1 MRAASCGRV
10 YSHGVPFKHE
20 SFWKRLRNLIAD
32 LMVLAGL
39 AMIGL
44 GIYYVS
50 QGWRAG
56 AFVLL
61 FAAAFGTLLF
71 GGGMLIHSGA
81 ARVRLTVSTVALG
94 LSSAL
99 TLALCFLLGPQPGLL
114 IVILVPT
121 LAFSISLARL
131 RSLPRAQGPTNLAQT

>member
-1 MRAASCGRV
+1 LSLEPETFWCG
-10 YSHGVPFKHE
+10 
-20 SFWKRLRNLIAD
+20 LRNLVAD
-32 LMVLAGL
+32 LMVLAGV
-39 AMIGL
+39 AVIGL
-44 GIYYVS
+44 GIYYFS

-61 FAAAFGTLLF
+61 FASALGTLLF

-81 ARVRLTVSTVALG
+81 TRVRLTVSTVALG

-99 TLALCFLLGPQPGLL
+99 TFAVCALMGPQPELL

-121 LAFSISLARL
+121 LAFSMSLARL
-131 RSLPRAQGPTNLAQT
+131 RSLPKAGQ

>member
-1 MRAASCGRV
+1 VALE
-10 YSHGVPFKHE
+10 HE
-20 SFWKRLRNLIAD
+20 SFWRRLQNLIAD
-32 LMVLAGL
+32 LMVLSGL

-44 GIYYVS
+44 GIYYFS

-61 FAAAFGTLLF
+61 FASAFGTLLF

-81 ARVRLTVSTVALG
+81 ARVRLTVSTIALG

-99 TLALCFLLGPQPGLL
+99 TLALCALLGPQPELL
-114 IVILVPT
+114 IVILVPA

-131 RSLPRAQGPTNLAQT
+131 RSLPKAG